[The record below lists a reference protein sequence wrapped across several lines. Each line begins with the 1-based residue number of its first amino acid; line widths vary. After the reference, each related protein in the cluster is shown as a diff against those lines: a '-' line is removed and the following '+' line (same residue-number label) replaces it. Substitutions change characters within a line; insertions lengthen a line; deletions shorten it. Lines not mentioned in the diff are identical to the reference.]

1 MFYHHPETSSSSYEG
16 VDWPEK
22 PSWKISNYA
31 RRASF
36 VLKFQD
42 LYGFTVEGNVDH
54 LNVLNDVRERVRR
67 QARVWWAM
75 EASRG
80 ANWYLLHGHQP
91 QQQQQHHRRLHL
103 LSALAHSIRNSIALK
118 KLIRQGV
125 PPLLRPKL
133 WLAISGA
140 SKKRST
146 VPDTY
151 YRDLIHAVDGKVT
164 PATLHIDNVRTVPPR
179 ALFPLL
185 EIEMKNCPCLFF
197 FFFN

>member
-1 MFYHHPETSSSSYEG
+1 MFYVDPETTSSSSYEG
-16 VDWPEK
+16 GVVEK

-75 EASRG
+75 EASKG
-80 ANWYLLHGHQP
+80 ANWYLLHHHHGYDQHD
-91 QQQQQHHRRLHL
+91 QHHGHHDQRRRRLYNL
-103 LSALAHSIRNSIALK
+103 PALAHSIRNSIALK

-125 PPLLRPKL
+125 PPNLRPKL
-133 WLAISGA
+133 WLSISGA

-164 PATLHIDNVRTVPPR
+164 PATLHIDNVRTLPPSLSSISVI
-179 ALFPLL
+179 LFPLFL
-185 EIEMKNCPCLFF
+185 K
-197 FFFN
+197 

>member
-1 MFYHHPETSSSSYEG
+1 MFYVDPKTTTSLSYEG
-16 VDWPEK
+16 EVVEK

-67 QARVWWAM
+67 QDRVWWAM
-75 EASRG
+75 EASKG
-80 ANWYLLHGHQP
+80 ANWYLLHHHHGHDQHD
-91 QQQQQHHRRLHL
+91 QHHDQRRRRFYNLP
-103 LSALAHSIRNSIALK
+103 ALAHSIRNSIALK

-125 PPLLRPKL
+125 PPNIRPKL
-133 WLAISGA
+133 WLSISGA

-164 PATLHIDNVRTVPPR
+164 PATLHIDNVRTVPPSLSSISVILSP
-179 ALFPLL
+179 LFL
-185 EIEMKNCPCLFF
+185 K
-197 FFFN
+197 